1 MKRKPTLAPRNP
13 LVAPSM
19 FRKAGAHDK
28 SHKAKRRAAKVD
40 LQRGCSSQVEH
51 PAFTRTARVRAS
63 PPPPTEN
70 PNDWHGSQPFV
81 FSTGRWPSG
90 QATQTTRT
98 GAGNTGMPSQVVSA
112 HGLRMHL

>member
-63 PPPPTEN
+63 PPPPFREPKRLALQSTVCVFNGPMAEWIGH
-70 PNDWHGSQPFV
+70 PNNEDGC
-81 FSTGRWPSG
+81 G
-90 QATQTTRT
+90 
-98 GAGNTGMPSQVVSA
+98 
-112 HGLRMHL
+112 